1 MYLCA
6 KRTASLK
13 LIIKIQEMCK
23 NDLQIIFKCTHRM
36 RNIDSR
42 VYISYKFYI
51 CKFQVKHRLSVKKYQ
66 LKRMRSKKNKVG
78 VKLCRYNAGIL
89 NCDEATPP
97 K

>member
-42 VYISYKFYI
+42 VYISYNYI
-51 CKFQVKHRLSVKKYQ
+51 CNSQVKHKQSVKKYQ
-66 LKRMRSKKNKVG
+66 
-78 VKLCRYNAGIL
+78 NA
-89 NCDEATPP
+89 
-97 K
+97 